1 MALPPKVFVI
11 DDEPL
16 VVRLLER
23 LLTGAG
29 FDVEGYS
36 SADAFLVR
44 PQYQGPTCVVV
55 DQVMPGCTGLQLA
68 EMLPSGTAQV
78 VFISGQSTPEMAVK
92 AMRSGAVDFL
102 PKPIDLERLVG
113 VVRHA
118 LVRSVSEV
126 EAASAQRHVAERWAT
141 LTPRE
146 REVCLLMVKG
156 LLNRQIA
163 AQLGAT
169 EKAIKVHRQRVFK
182 KLEAGSVAEI
192 GRLIGLIQA
201 RSSDLRH

>member
-1 MALPPKVFVI
+1 VPLPPKVFVI
-11 DDEPL
+11 DDEPT

-29 FDVEGYS
+29 FDVEGYP

-44 PQYQGPTCVVV
+44 PHYQGPACLVV

-68 EMLPSGTAQV
+68 EMLPSDTAQV
-78 VFISGQSTPEMAVK
+78 IFISGQSSVDVAVQ

-102 PKPIDLERLVG
+102 SKPIDLERLVG

-118 LVRSVSEV
+118 LVRSVSAV
-126 EAASAQRHVAERWAT
+126 ETASAQRHVAVRWAT

-146 REVCLLMVKG
+146 REVCLLMARG
-156 LLNRQIA
+156 LLNKQIA
-163 AQLGAT
+163 AQLGAS
-169 EKAIKVHRQRVFK
+169 EKTIKIHRARVYR
-182 KLEAGSVAEI
+182 KLEVTSVTEI
-192 GRLIGLIQA
+192 ARLIDLIQA
-201 RSSDLRH
+201 RSPRRSH